1 MLDAEKTKEQLLD
14 ELAQLRQRVQELEQR
29 EEQREQGAHQKLVH
43 EQTPRSQIEQ
53 SLQAVIQERNVLQD
67 QQHFLEKLTGMS
79 PGLVYLFDVIEQRNI
94 YINARSLD
102 LLGYAPETVLT
113 MGADFMAQRMHPDDF
128 AQMPAHFEQ
137 LTMMSDGNSSELEY
151 RMRHSNGEWRWFSS
165 RDIVFSYT
173 ADGKVHQILGT
184 AEDITARKQAEH
196 RRDIQYAIAQIL
208 AQATTISDALPTILQ
223 AICENLGWQLGGVWS
238 VNHSTNCLHYSDS
251 WRSPTTAAQVL
262 IESNLQT
269 TFAPGVGLPGRVWLN
284 RQPLW
289 ISNLKEDSN
298 FPRAAQAAQVGLQ
311 AVFGFPIVLSNQVL
325 GVIECFCHH
334 IQEPDA
340 DLLNMM
346 AAIGS
351 QMGQFIERKRTEASL
366 KESHELFQSFMKH
379 SPIAAFIK
387 DEAGRYVYINPWIER
402 VYQRSQADVIG
413 KTDFELLSP
422 AIAEQCR
429 EHDLAV
435 LTSRQPM
442 QMLETIHHE
451 DGEHCYMS
459 FKFPLWNT
467 DGQPL
472 VAGVAIDV
480 SERIQA
486 EAALQQREAELRL
499 ITNSLP
505 VLISFIDSQQRY
517 RFINQTY
524 EQWFGQATREMC
536 GKHLWEVLG
545 DAAYEGIRPYVEQVL
560 AGHPVSFETEMR
572 YKAIDT
578 KIISATFVP
587 QFDPQGQVKGFVG
600 LVNDITQRKQAE
612 ETLQQSEERLRI
624 AQQAANAGVWD
635 WNIATNQVTWS
646 EEHYGLYG
654 LDPAVTQPSYENW
667 LHSIA
672 EQDRDHVDRAAR
684 HALEHQTDLN
694 VEFRVLHP
702 SRGERWLTAIGQTF
716 YNDNKP
722 IRMTGIALDITE
734 RKQAEQALRESEAR
748 FQAIA
753 RNVPGMIYRYVSCAD
768 GSDAFTYVSSGSREL
783 LELEPTDVLQD
794 SSCIWNLF
802 HPDDLPSLQESVA
815 ITINNL
821 QPWQW
826 EGRLITPSGRLKW
839 IQGKSRPEPTEEGMV
854 WDGLLI
860 DITERKQA
868 EQALRESEE
877 WARLA
882 IQVGRLGGWR
892 LHLETNLVEMD
903 QRMREIWGE
912 PEDAVMIPL
921 PRVLERMHPDDRACV
936 ADAVSGAIDPQSTGG
951 YEIEYRIV
959 WNDGT
964 ERWVLAKGQAQ
975 FEGEGESRR
984 TIDFF
989 GTLLDITAA
998 KQGEAER
1005 KHAEVALAQSNQTLQ
1020 AIIQACP
1027 LAIMGLRSDGT
1038 VRIWNP
1044 AAERI
1049 FGWSQQE
1056 VLGKF
1061 LPAIPDDKQ
1070 NEFLNNLAVT
1080 IQGQGLTGVEA
1091 QRQKKGNVPFD
1102 VELWTAPVDET
1113 QAGISCV
1120 SVVADITA
1128 RKQTE
1133 AALRLSEE
1141 RLHSFVSANVIGIL
1155 FGDLEGGI
1163 QEANDEFLRI
1173 VGYTREDLQVGR
1185 LRWIDIT
1192 PPEYLPLDEKA
1203 IVEARSRG
1211 ACTPYEKEYIRKD
1224 GRRVPVLVG
1233 FSLAYGVREEAVA
1246 FILDLSDRKRAE
1258 ESLRQSEE
1266 RLRLALLVGQSG
1278 IWDWDIVNNHITWS
1292 EQIYQFHGLT
1302 PETFSGKAE
1311 DFAELIHPEDRTK
1324 VLAAIQQTIEQRS
1337 SYEIE
1342 LRAVQPSGAIRWLST
1357 KGGVIFDSQGYPVR
1371 MLGATIDITERKAI
1385 EAERE
1390 QLLRREQFARE
1401 QAEAANRVKDEFLAV
1416 LSHEL
1421 RTPLNP
1427 ILGWTRLLR
1436 TRSFDA
1442 TATDRA
1448 LDTIERNAK
1457 LQSQLIE
1464 DLLDVSRILQG
1475 KVRLEARP
1483 VDLVTTIKAALE
1495 TVRLSAE
1502 AKGIQIQTAFNSG
1515 VGQTNGDGNRLQQ
1528 IVWNLLSNAIK
1539 FTPSGGRVQV
1549 RLDHLGTDA
1558 QIQVSDTGEG
1568 ISPDFLP
1575 SVFDYFRQA
1584 DSSTTRR
1591 FGGLGL
1597 GLAIVRHLVELHG
1610 GTVKAE
1616 SPGVGMGT
1624 TFTVQLPLMVSALT
1638 PGLEPRLPTQE
1649 MHHLNDVSILVVDDE
1664 ADMRELIRFILEEQG
1679 ATVRVAASAAEALQQ
1694 ISESLPDLVMSDIG
1708 MPEMDG
1714 YALMRQIRMNLSK
1727 QEKVIPAIALT
1738 AYAGDLNEQQALSAG
1753 FQRHLAKPIEPEQLL
1768 KAIAQVRAESFQPP
1782 GLLKNN

>member
-29 EEQREQGAHQKLVH
+29 EELCRQREQTAHQKL
-43 EQTPRSQIEQ
+43 
-53 SLQAVIQERNVLQD
+53 IQE
-67 QQHFLEKLTGMS
+67 
-79 PGLVYLFDVIEQRNI
+79 
-94 YINARSLD
+94 
-102 LLGYAPETVLT
+102 
-113 MGADFMAQRMHPDDF
+113 
-128 AQMPAHFEQ
+128 
-137 LTMMSDGNSSELEY
+137 
-151 RMRHSNGEWRWFSS
+151 
-165 RDIVFSYT
+165 
-173 ADGKVHQILGT
+173 
-184 AEDITARKQAEH
+184 QAER

-208 AQATTISDALPTILQ
+208 AEATTVSDALPAILQ
-223 AICENLGWQLGGVWS
+223 AICETLGWQLGMFWS
-238 VNHSTNCLHYSDS
+238 VNPQTNCLHYSDN
-251 WRSPTTAAQVL
+251 WRSPTTSAQAL
-262 IESNLQT
+262 IESKLQT

-284 RQPLW
+284 RQPMW
-289 ISNLKEDSN
+289 ISDPKEDSN
-298 FPRAAQAAQVGLQ
+298 FPRAAKAAEAGLR

-325 GVIECFCHH
+325 GVIECFCDRV
-334 IQEPDA
+334 QEPDA

-351 QMGQFIERKRTEASL
+351 QIGQFMERKRTEAAL
-366 KESHELFQSFMKH
+366 KESHELFQSFMNH

-387 DEAGRYVYINPWIER
+387 DEAGRYVYANSWVER
-402 VYQRSQADVIG
+402 ACQRSQADLIG
-413 KTDFELLSP
+413 KTDFELLPP
-422 AIAEQCR
+422 AIAKQLR
-429 EHDLAV
+429 ENDLAV

-442 QMLETIHHE
+442 QTLETIHHE
-451 DGEHCYMS
+451 DGEHSYMA
-459 FKFPLWNT
+459 FKFPFWNAS
-467 DGQPL
+467 GQQL
-472 VAGVAIDV
+472 LAGVAIDV
-480 SERIQA
+480 SKRIQA
-486 EAALQQREAELRL
+486 EVALQQREAELRL

-505 VLISFIDSQQRY
+505 VLISFIDTEQRY

-524 EQWFGQATREMC
+524 EQWFRRRASEVC
-536 GKHLWEVLG
+536 GKYIWEVMG
-545 DAAYEGIRPYVEQVL
+545 EVAYESVRPYVEQVL
-560 AGHPVSFETEMR
+560 AGHAVSFENEMH
-572 YKAIDT
+572 YKDVET

-587 QFDPQGQVKGFVG
+587 RFDPQGKVEGFVA
-600 LVNDITQRKQAE
+600 LVSDITQRKQAE

-635 WNIATNQVTWS
+635 WDITTNQVTWS
-646 EEHYGLYG
+646 EEYYRLYG
-654 LDPAVTQPSYENW
+654 LDSAVTQPSYKNW
-667 LHSIA
+667 LNSIVD
-672 EQDRDHVDRAAR
+672 QDRDRVDRATR
-684 HALEHQTDLN
+684 QALEHQIDTN
-694 VEFRVLHP
+694 VEFRILHP
-702 SRGERWLTAIGQTF
+702 AQGERWLTAIGQTF
-716 YNDNKP
+716 YDENRQP
-722 IRMTGIALDITE
+722 IRMTGIALDITK
-734 RKQAEQALRESEAR
+734 RKQVETALQESEAR
-748 FQAIA
+748 FQVIA
-753 RNVPGMIYRYVSCAD
+753 RNVPGMIYRYAPKAD
-768 GSDAFTYVSSGSREL
+768 GSEAFTYVSSGSREL
-783 LELEPTDVLQD
+783 LELEPINVIQD
-794 SSCIWNLF
+794 ADCFWNLI
-802 HPDDLPSLQESVA
+802 HPDELPSLRESVA
-815 ITINNL
+815 IAINNRL
-821 QPWQW
+821 PWQW

-839 IQGKSRPEPTEEGMV
+839 FQGKSRPEQTEDGMV

-892 LHLETNLVEMD
+892 LHLNTNLVEMD
-903 QRMREIWGE
+903 KRMREIWGE
-912 PEDAVMIPL
+912 PEDAVMISL
-921 PRVLERMHPDDRACV
+921 PSVLERMHPDDRSRV
-936 ADAVSGAIDPQSTGG
+936 ANAVSAAIDPQSTGS
-951 YEIEYRIV
+951 YEIEYRII

-984 TIDFF
+984 TVDFF
-989 GTLLDITAA
+989 GTLLDITPT
-998 KQGEAER
+998 KQREAER
-1005 KHAEVALAQSNQTLQ
+1005 KQAEAALAQSNQTLQ

-1038 VRIWNP
+1038 VQIWNP
-1044 AAERI
+1044 AAARI

-1061 LPAIPDDKQ
+1061 LPAIPDGKR
-1070 NEFLNNLAVT
+1070 NEFLNNLAIT
-1080 IQGQGLTGVEA
+1080 LQGQGLAGVEA
-1091 QRQKKGNVPFD
+1091 QRQKKGNVLFD
-1102 VELWTAPVDET
+1102 VELWAAPVDET

-1141 RLHSFVSANVIGIL
+1141 RLHSFVAANVIGIL

-1173 VGYTREDLQVGR
+1173 VGYTREDLQAR
-1185 LRWIDIT
+1185 NLRWSDIT
-1192 PPEYLPLDEKA
+1192 PPEYQSLDEEA
-1203 IVEARSRG
+1203 IAEARRRG
-1211 ACTPYEKEYIRKD
+1211 ACAPYEKEYIRKD
-1224 GRRVPVLVG
+1224 GRRVSVLIG
-1233 FSLAYGVREEAVA
+1233 FSLVYAVREEAVA
-1246 FILDLSDRKRAE
+1246 FVLDLSDRKQAE

-1266 RLRLALLVGQSG
+1266 RLRLALSVGQSG
-1278 IWDWDIVNNHITWS
+1278 IWDWDIINNHITWS

-1302 PETFSGKAE
+1302 PDTFSGKVE
-1311 DFAELIHPEDRTK
+1311 DFAELIHPEDRAK
-1324 VLAAIQQTIEQRS
+1324 VSAAIQQALEKRS

-1342 LRAVQPSGAIRWLST
+1342 FRVVQPSGAIRWLST
-1357 KGGVIFDSQGYPVR
+1357 TGGAFFNAQGGPVR

-1475 KVRLEARP
+1475 KVRLDARP
-1483 VDLVTTIKAALE
+1483 VDLVTTIEAALE

-1502 AKGIQIQTAFNSG
+1502 AKGIQIQTAFNPG
-1515 VGQTNGDGNRLQQ
+1515 VAQTNGDANRLQQ
-1528 IVWNLLSNAIK
+1528 IVWNLLSNAVK
-1539 FTPSGGRVQV
+1539 FTRSGGRVQV
-1549 RLDHLGTDA
+1549 RLDRIGTNA

-1575 SVFDYFRQA
+1575 YIFDYFRQA
-1584 DSSTTRR
+1584 DSSTTRQ

-1616 SPGVGMGT
+1616 SPGLGMGT
-1624 TFTVQLPLMVSALT
+1624 TFTVQLPLIVSTLT
-1638 PGLEPRLPTQE
+1638 PHLESPLPTQKT
-1649 MHHLNDVSILVVDDE
+1649 HHLNDICVLIVDDE

-1694 ISESLPDLVMSDIG
+1694 ISESLPDIVISDIG
-1708 MPEMDG
+1708 MPKMDG
-1714 YALMRQIRMNLSK
+1714 YALMRQVRPSLSK
-1727 QEKVIPAIALT
+1727 QGKMIPAIALT
-1738 AYAGDLNEQQALSAG
+1738 AYAGDVNEQQALSAG
-1753 FQRHLAKPIEPEQLL
+1753 FQRHLAKPVEPEQLL
-1768 KAIAQVRAESFQPP
+1768 KTIAQVMAESFQPP
-1782 GLLKNN
+1782 SLLKNN